1 MRVRCYVGRSVQLS
15 YLGHSLAGLFDQPD
29 CSVTLEIVDWVGDA
43 QCIAIDVDGTRLVI
57 EVYDQTD
64 LWNLELLDW
73 CDVYAKRNIDPLRAG
88 PMAHKVIPYGMN
100 LASHSKR
107 SVLAVLAAMAAAF
120 PSGFRPRLSAIYCY
134 VVTPHW
140 MDFEHDPSMPVEDEI
155 LYQTRVW
162 DPVDSAEDTSINDER
177 IALLRALRAEFKH
190 RLVGGVV
197 PNDYARRK
205 YPDLITRIPSRH
217 RQYISSAKRP
227 AIAIYS
233 RGLFGSIAFK
243 MPEYLAASKC
253 IVSDPIT
260 NLLPSPLSHV
270 LQYSSAEECV
280 ARCQAALSSR
290 DLIRYQRERS
300 WSYYKEHVRCPTAIR
315 RILDIAKQWK

>member
-1 MRVRCYVGRSVQLS
+1 
-15 YLGHSLAGLFDQPD
+15 
-29 CSVTLEIVDWVGDA
+29 VGDA